1 MANEYTDNATL
12 KLALNSSDSTRDALL
27 TAAIAAASRGI
38 DRNCGRRFYLDGS
51 ASARVFNPELRV
63 VAYETGQLLIVDDIG
78 SATGLV
84 VETGDVGG
92 TYSAITDYET
102 WPENALSRGLPITGL
117 VRYSGTWGTTGT
129 ARVRVTARWGW
140 PAVPEE
146 VTQAAI
152 LQALRLFKRK
162 DSPEGVLG
170 SAEWGAVRVGR
181 IDPDVHELIK
191 RFMLPGF

>member
-1 MANEYTDNATL
+1 MANEYTTAATL
-12 KLALNSSDSTRDALL
+12 KLALNTSDTTRDSLL

-38 DRNCGRRFYLDGS
+38 DKHCGRRFFLDAAVS
-51 ASARVFNPELRV
+51 VRTYNPEIRTVL
-63 VAYETGQLLIVDDIG
+63 YETGELLIVDDIG

-102 WPENALSRGLPITGL
+102 WPENAIARGLPITGL
-117 VRYSGTWGTTGT
+117 LRYSGTWGHRGT
-129 ARVRVTARWGW
+129 SRVQVTAKWGW
-140 PAVPEE
+140 PAVPDEI
-146 VTQAAI
+146 TQATI
-152 LQALRLFKRK
+152 LQALRLYKRK

-181 IDPDVHELIK
+181 VDPDVMTLIE
-191 RFMLPGF
+191 RFTLPGF

>member
-1 MANEYTDNATL
+1 MANEYTTTTTL
-12 KLALNSSDSTRDALL
+12 KLALNTSDATRDDLL

-38 DRNCGRRFYLDGS
+38 DRYCGRRFYLDS
-51 ASARVFNPELRV
+51 AVSERTYNPEFRTV
-63 VAYETGQLLIVDDIG
+63 SHETGELLIVDDIG
-78 SATGLV
+78 TATGLV

-92 TYSAITDYET
+92 SYSAITDYES
-102 WPENALSRGLPITGL
+102 WPENAIARGLPITGL
-117 VRYSGTWGTTGT
+117 LRYSGTWGTSGT
-129 ARVRVTARWGW
+129 ARVQVTAKWGW

-146 VTQAAI
+146 ITQATI

-181 IDPDVHELIK
+181 VDPDVMSLIQ